1 MTSITSGNI
10 IGKLTGVNLLAT
22 GTTVLVQQQIGAEPG
37 ELVFLPQFCYV
48 VLRTKTGGALTTSP
62 KIRVGANGTH
72 DDVAPL
78 YTVPLGANVNVFALL
93 PLVAFPFTPVDL
105 RASSVFLEVQQ
116 AGIGPTAC
124 TGDILIVGIA
134 NS

>member
-1 MTSITSGNI
+1 MISG
-10 IGKLTGVNLLAT
+10 LHVSRLAGVNLLAT
-22 GTTVLVQQQIGAEPG
+22 GTAVLIPQQLQLDPG

-48 VLRTKTGGALTTSP
+48 VLRTKTGPAMTVSP
-62 KIRVGANGTH
+62 RIRVGANGTH

-105 RASSVFLEVQQ
+105 RAAPVLLEVQQ
-116 AGIGPTAC
+116 AGVGPTALA
-124 TGDILIVGIA
+124 GDILITGIMV
-134 NS
+134 S